1 MAGQLLDSTYIFQN
15 FWIDLLSIKLKVLFA
30 KFNLLA
36 VRTTISEEF
45 SIVCSWVV
53 KSFKILENFLQ
64 AKLLFM

>member
-36 VRTTISEEF
+36 VRTTISEENF
-45 SIVCSWVV
+45 QLCV
-53 KSFKILENFLQ
+53 LES
-64 AKLLFM
+64 

>member
-36 VRTTISEEF
+36 VCATISEEF
-45 SIVCSWVV
+45 SIV
-53 KSFKILENFLQ
+53 FLSR
-64 AKLLFM
+64 KKFLRY

>member
-36 VRTTISEEF
+36 VCTTISEEF
-45 SIVCSWVV
+45 SIV
-53 KSFKILENFLQ
+53 FLSRQ
-64 AKLLFM
+64 KFSDTRKFFAG

>member
-36 VRTTISEEF
+36 VRTTFSEEF
-45 SIVCSWVV
+45 SIV
-53 KSFKILENFLQ
+53 FLSHQ
-64 AKLLFM
+64 KF